1 MRYCRR
7 FLAGIP
13 HPEVGTHVLLTR
25 PPLPLSL
32 RREDVRLACVRHAA
46 SVYPEPGSNSPSKM
60 YIESL
65 TQRLKCIVNEL
76 SPLTGSHC
84 TLFIPYHSSVVQV
97 LSVLPH
103 LFAPLQL
110 PAGASGILPLC
121 LRAVK
126 YFYCAFRNFILFR
139 FTNTF
144 PFPSTQTTPW
154 DILRSTSRSTSFSQ
168 HVFRRSFVYEC
179 SKNPAHD

>member
-13 HPEVGTHVLLTR
+13 HLGVGTHVLLTR
-25 PPLPLSL
+25 PPLPVSL

-97 LSVLPH
+97 LAMLPH

-110 PAGASGILPLC
+110 PAGASGILPRC

-139 FTNTF
+139 FTCQGGDKPGPYPVRF
-144 PFPSTQTTPW
+144 RQP
-154 DILRSTSRSTSFSQ
+154 LRSR
-168 HVFRRSFVYEC
+168 VGAGLA
-179 SKNPAHD
+179 PALVNAAPR

>member
-1 MRYCRR
+1 
-7 FLAGIP
+7 
-13 HPEVGTHVLLTR
+13 
-25 PPLPLSL
+25 
-32 RREDVRLACVRHAA
+32 
-46 SVYPEPGSNSPSKM
+46 M

-97 LSVLPH
+97 LTVLPH

-110 PAGASGILPLC
+110 PAGANGILPLC

-126 YFYCAFRNFILFR
+126 YFYCAFLENYIFAENQDDKFVAKFLAGCRLNRRERSVLIKLDTEERGTKCLYQSNSSHNSRSIFR
-139 FTNTF
+139 CI
-144 PFPSTQTTPW
+144 SKGLRALKQRRLRS
-154 DILRSTSRSTSFSQ
+154 IMSLRSTMSFCDWARTQISWRS
-168 HVFRRSFVYEC
+168 
-179 SKNPAHD
+179 

>member
-1 MRYCRR
+1 
-7 FLAGIP
+7 
-13 HPEVGTHVLLTR
+13 
-25 PPLPLSL
+25 
-32 RREDVRLACVRHAA
+32 
-46 SVYPEPGSNSPSKM
+46 M

-65 TQRLKCIVNEL
+65 TQRLRCIVNES

-84 TLFIPYHSSVVQV
+84 TSFIPYHSSVVQV
-97 LSVLPH
+97 LAMLPH

-139 FTNTF
+139 FTNTENDQGGGK
-144 PFPSTQTTPW
+144 PGPGQRRLSTLAALW
-154 DILRSTSRSTSFSQ
+154 DILRSTSRGTRFSQ

-179 SKNPAHD
+179 SENPAHD